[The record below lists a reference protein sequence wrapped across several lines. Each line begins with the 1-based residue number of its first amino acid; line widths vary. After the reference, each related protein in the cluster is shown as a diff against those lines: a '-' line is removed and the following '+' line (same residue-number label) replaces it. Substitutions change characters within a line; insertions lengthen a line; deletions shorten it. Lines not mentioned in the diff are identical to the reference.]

1 MGTNITLFNGK
12 IQIKPEKWLV
22 PIAKNYPEL
31 QKRYTMLEPEKGHH
45 NEGNAMAFS
54 GYSFG
59 LAGQGSEISNQFLTE
74 IINIGNKMNNGK
86 R

>member
-1 MGTNITLFNGK
+1 LGTDITLFNGK

-22 PIAKNYPEL
+22 PIAENYLEL

-54 GYSFG
+54 RHSLG
-59 LAGQGSEISNQFLTE
+59 LAAPSSEISNQFLKE
-74 IINIGNKMNNGK
+74 LINLKDFLIAM
-86 R
+86 